1 MITVLVT
8 LGLLALG
15 AAVTVR
21 AGRRLQTAAAV
32 VAALPVP
39 VDEAHRRRLEQRRA
53 ELRDVVDLTG
63 HR

>member
-15 AAVTVR
+15 AVVMVR
-21 AGRRLQTAAAV
+21 AGRRLQAAAAV
-32 VAALPVP
+32 VAAIPVP
-39 VDEAHRRRLEQRRA
+39 VDEARRRRLEQRRA